1 MCETAGELVCEES
14 IAELAVCKTIVEL
27 ACKTIVDLAVFQ
39 APAQF
44 ARKKEL

>member
-1 MCETAGELVCEES
+1 MCEES

-27 ACKTIVDLAVFQ
+27 ACKKTTVELAVFQ
-39 APAQF
+39 APTQF